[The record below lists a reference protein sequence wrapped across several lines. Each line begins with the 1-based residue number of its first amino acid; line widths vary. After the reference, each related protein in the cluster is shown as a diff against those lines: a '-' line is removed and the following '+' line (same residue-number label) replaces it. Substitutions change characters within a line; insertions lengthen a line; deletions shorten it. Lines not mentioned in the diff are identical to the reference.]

1 MQSKIKI
8 KLKGNL
14 KWIIFFLVTAIF
26 IILSK
31 RVLTQEVF
39 ALDEVITN
47 FVSKFQTPM
56 LTNIL
61 KLITDLMSFPALIAI
76 CLIVY
81 LLPASRKNGNVVVLN
96 LVTVTSINAILKI
109 FFARERPFENALIE
123 EIGYSFPSGHSM
135 TSMAFFG
142 LFIYLIYHSKL
153 KKKEKILTISLFSC
167 LILLIGIS
175 RIYLGVHYPS
185 DVIGGFVL
193 SIAYLI
199 LFTQI
204 VKIRRRKKGV

>member
-14 KWIIFFLVTAIF
+14 KWIIFFCVIAIF
-26 IILSK
+26 IVLSK
-31 RVLTQEVF
+31 RVLAREVF
-39 ALDEVITN
+39 AFDEVITT
-47 FVSKFQTPM
+47 FVSRFQTPT

-61 KLITDLMSFPALIAI
+61 KLITDLMSIPALIVI

-81 LLPASRKNGNVVVLN
+81 LIPVSRKNGNVVVLN
-96 LVTVTSINAILKI
+96 LITVASINAILKI
-109 FFARERPFENALIE
+109 LFARERPFDNALIE
-123 EIGYSFPSGHSM
+123 EVGYSFPSGHSM

-153 KKKEKILTISLFSC
+153 RKEEKIITIGLFSC
-167 LILLIGIS
+167 LIFLIGIS

-199 LFTQI
+199 LFTQV